1 MSSLTHRLVTSAPM
15 ARSIAIAL
23 LLGTTMLASPLT
35 VARADGPSPT
45 PTQLPQTSPPQAGVE
60 TPDSSAETVEQRIS
74 HLHAALKI
82 TSEQQVKWER
92 VAQAMRENAAEM
104 QKLVAERTTTPPQ
117 TLTAVQDLKSY
128 EKFTQAHADGLKN
141 LIASFEGLYTSMTDE
156 QKKNADEV
164 FQTFGHGPAASHG

>member
-1 MSSLTHRLVTSAPM
+1 
-15 ARSIAIAL
+15 
-23 LLGTTMLASPLT
+23 
-35 VARADGPSPT
+35 
-45 PTQLPQTSPPQAGVE
+45 
-60 TPDSSAETVEQRIS
+60 
-74 HLHAALKI
+74 
-82 TSEQQVKWER
+82 
-92 VAQAMRENAAEM
+92 M

-164 FQTFGHGPAASHG
+164 FQNFGRKGGPSHG